1 MSDELARMMLIKR
14 LRKQRPNGECVTVGR
29 LMDDAADEI
38 ERLTAEVKR
47 LDHSTIHTCWDECP
61 RVACAQRREIE
72 ALTAQLAEA
81 RQQASKLWTLL
92 DDIDTLDDACRG
104 EDDLFRTLTRAAQ
117 QKRHAIMTGEKW
129 DAADADPV
137 HGTLG
142 DSDGDDGA

>member
-1 MSDELARMMLIKR
+1 MTNELAKMFLIKR
-14 LRKQRPNGECVTVGR
+14 LRKQRPSGECITIAR

-81 RQQASKLWTLL
+81 RQTERAAVVAWL
-92 DDIDTLDDACRG
+92 RG
-104 EDDLFRTLTRAAQ
+104 RLIYQHLITAIEAGEHLTRA
-117 QKRHAIMTGEKW
+117 
-129 DAADADPV
+129 DPV
-137 HGTLG
+137 RDTLA